1 MIKLYLS
8 VVAVLLIVLNGLLLI
23 PAISAYR
30 VPIALLGLLLA
41 LFLLVL
47 SFRAGPK
54 ATSASIAAPAPAPA
68 PTPATLPPPVIAT
81 NQAETEIVAFFAL
94 LQDKGRLVDFLM
106 EDLTAYDDARVGAA
120 ARVVHQGC
128 GEVLKEYFKITSVS
142 EAEEGSQV
150 VVPAGYAAD
159 QYRMI
164 GKLGGD
170 PPFAG
175 KLVHKGWKTE
185 YVKLPRITKTD
196 RLPAIAPAEVEIG

>member
-1 MIKLYLS
+1 MIKPYLS
-8 VVAVLLIVLNGLLLI
+8 VVAVLIIVLNALLLI
-23 PAISAYR
+23 PATSAYT

-41 LFLLVL
+41 LFVLIL
-47 SFRAGPK
+47 SFRAGAK
-54 ATSASIAAPAPAPA
+54 ATPPSIGAPAPVDR
-68 PTPATLPPPVIAT
+68 LPPPVTAT

-106 EDLTAYDDARVGAA
+106 EDLTAIDDARVGAA

-164 GKLGGD
+164 GKLAGN
-170 PPFAG
+170 PPFTG

-185 YVKLPRITKTD
+185 YVKLPRSTKTD

>member
-1 MIKLYLS
+1 MIKPYLS

-23 PAISAYR
+23 PATSAYG
-30 VPIALLGLLLA
+30 VAIAPLGLLLA
-41 LFLLVL
+41 LFVLVL

-54 ATSASIAAPAPAPA
+54 ATSPSIAAPAPA

-142 EAEEGSQV
+142 QAEEGSQV

-164 GKLGGD
+164 GKLAGD
-170 PPFAG
+170 PPFSG

-196 RLPAIAPAEVEIG
+196 RLPAI

>member
-1 MIKLYLS
+1 MIKPYLS
-8 VVAVLLIVLNGLLLI
+8 VVAVLIIVLNALLLI
-23 PAISAYR
+23 PATSAYT
-30 VPIALLGLLLA
+30 VPIALLGLLLG
-41 LFLLVL
+41 LFVLIL
-47 SFRAGPK
+47 SFRAGAK
-54 ATSASIAAPAPAPA
+54 ATPPSIGAPAPV
-68 PTPATLPPPVIAT
+68 PATLPPPVTAT

-106 EDLTAYDDARVGAA
+106 EDLTAFDDARVGAA

-164 GKLGGD
+164 GKLAGN
-170 PPFAG
+170 PPFTG

-185 YVKLPRITKTD
+185 YVKLPRSTKTD

>member
-1 MIKLYLS
+1 MIKPYLS
-8 VVAVLLIVLNGLLLI
+8 VVAVLLIALNALLLV
-23 PAISAYR
+23 PATSAYT
-30 VPIALLGLLLA
+30 VPIALLALLSA
-41 LFLLVL
+41 LFVLVL

-54 ATSASIAAPAPAPA
+54 VTSASIAAPAP
-68 PTPATLPPPVIAT
+68 TPAALAPPVIAT
-81 NQAETEIVAFFAL
+81 NQVETEIVAFFAL

-128 GEVLKEYFKITSVS
+128 GEVLKEYFKVTSVS
-142 EAEEGSQV
+142 QAEEGSQV

-159 QYRMI
+159 QYRLI

-170 PPFAG
+170 PPFTG

-196 RLPAIAPAEVEIG
+196 RLPAIAPVEVEIG

>member
-1 MIKLYLS
+1 MIKPYLS

-23 PAISAYR
+23 PATSAYT
-30 VPIALLGLLLA
+30 VPIALSGLLLA
-41 LFLLVL
+41 LFVLVL

-54 ATSASIAAPAPAPA
+54 TTSASTAAPA

-128 GEVLKEYFKITSVS
+128 GEVLKECFKITSVS
-142 EAEEGSQV
+142 EAEEGSPV

-170 PPFAG
+170 PPFTG

-196 RLPAIAPAEVEIG
+196 RLPAIAPAEVEIE

>member
-1 MIKLYLS
+1 MIKPYLS
-8 VVAVLLIVLNGLLLI
+8 VVAVLLIALNGLLLI
-23 PAISAYR
+23 PATSAYR

-41 LFLLVL
+41 LFVLVL

-54 ATSASIAAPAPAPA
+54 ATSASTAAPA

-142 EAEEGSQV
+142 EAEEGSPV

-170 PPFAG
+170 PPFTG

-196 RLPAIAPAEVEIG
+196 RLPAIAPAEVEIE